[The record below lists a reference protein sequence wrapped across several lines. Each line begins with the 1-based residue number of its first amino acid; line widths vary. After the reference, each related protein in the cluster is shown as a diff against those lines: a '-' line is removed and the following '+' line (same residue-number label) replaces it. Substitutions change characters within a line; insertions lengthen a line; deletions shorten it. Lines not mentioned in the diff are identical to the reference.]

1 MRLSQAIPHF
11 DRQLAANGRSAHTRA
26 AYLRDLRAL
35 SQWLRDEADLAAIT
49 PDHLARF
56 LISDMVLCTP
66 TGQPSAAISVNRTK
80 SALRSFFAFCVEAGF
95 LGENPARLIRSSP
108 ARAKEPS
115 TLEEGEIERIRAVMA
130 GKSGTLAER
139 DRLIFE
145 LLLGTGIRLGSL
157 VALDRGD
164 VDLEAATLLIH
175 AKGGGRERVFLN
187 PTLVATLAHHL
198 GETAPQGNTGRDPSA
213 SLGTS
218 VPVFRSKSGRRL
230 GARQI
235 QLNFARWL
243 AQAGITRPFSI
254 HSLRHTFATRLY
266 RKTGDLYLVQRALGH
281 RQITTTEVYAR
292 VSDDALKRAVSA
304 A

>member
-1 MRLSQAIPHF
+1 M
-11 DRQLAANGRSAHTRA
+11 AANGRSAHTRA

-35 SQWLRDEADLAAIT
+35 SRWLGKGPALSAIT

-56 LISDMVLCTP
+56 LISDIVLCTP
-66 TGQPSAAISVNRTK
+66 SGQPRTAISVNRTK
-80 SALRSFFAFCVEAGF
+80 SALRTFFAFCVESGF
-95 LGENPARLIRSSP
+95 LQENPARLIRSSP

-115 TLEEGEIERIRAVMA
+115 TLEPGEIERIRAV
-130 GKSGTLAER
+130 LAEKAGPLADR

-157 VALDRGD
+157 VGLNRGD
-164 VDLEAATLLIH
+164 VDLESCTLDIQ

-187 PTLVATLAHHL
+187 PQLCGLLRHHL
-198 GETAPQGNTGRDPSA
+198 GESA
-213 SLGTS
+213 SQGACGPDT
-218 VPVFRSKSGRRL
+218 PVFRSKSGRRL

-235 QLNFARWL
+235 QLNFARGL
-243 AQAGITRPFSI
+243 RQAGITRPFSI

-292 VSDDALKRAVSA
+292 VSDDSLRQAVSA
-304 A
+304 V